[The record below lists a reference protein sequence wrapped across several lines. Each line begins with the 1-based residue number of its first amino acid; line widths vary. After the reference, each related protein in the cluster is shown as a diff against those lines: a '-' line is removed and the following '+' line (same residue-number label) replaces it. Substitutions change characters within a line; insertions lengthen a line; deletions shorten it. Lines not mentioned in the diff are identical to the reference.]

1 MFYRIFLIMLFFVMN
16 NCSPVN
22 NVFLGPTVT
31 AVKTGSVAQTSMSYT
46 SSRLMSGLKDKV
58 VIDNK
63 KTLFFKN
70 HHKS

>member
-1 MFYRIFLIMLFFVMN
+1 MN

-31 AVKTGSVAQTSMSYT
+31 AVKTGSIAQTSMSYT
-46 SSRLMSGLKDKV
+46 SSRFISGLKDKI
-58 VIDNK
+58 VIKEKN
-63 KTLFFKN
+63 LFIKN